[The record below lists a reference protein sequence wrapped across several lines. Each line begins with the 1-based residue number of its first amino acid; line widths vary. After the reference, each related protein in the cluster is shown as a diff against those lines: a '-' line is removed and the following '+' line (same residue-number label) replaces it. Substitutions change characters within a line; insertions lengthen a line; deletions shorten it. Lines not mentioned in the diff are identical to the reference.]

1 METSVGIDIL
11 LLEEMD
17 EGMASIAHTPPK
29 MDRSRT
35 RSEEE
40 RRGLSYRTKNTH
52 KTSHCKHV
60 ELCPLRFIGISD
72 PKSTLKVLSLNNFT
86 TYLHIYFL
94 RAFISRR
101 N

>member
-35 RSEEE
+35 RTEEQ
-40 RRGLSYRTKNTH
+40 RRGLSYRTKTH
-52 KTSHCKHV
+52 TKRPIASTWNYAPTFYRDIWSKIYP
-60 ELCPLRFIGISD
+60 ESFIA
-72 PKSTLKVLSLNNFT
+72 K
-86 TYLHIYFL
+86 
-94 RAFISRR
+94 
-101 N
+101 